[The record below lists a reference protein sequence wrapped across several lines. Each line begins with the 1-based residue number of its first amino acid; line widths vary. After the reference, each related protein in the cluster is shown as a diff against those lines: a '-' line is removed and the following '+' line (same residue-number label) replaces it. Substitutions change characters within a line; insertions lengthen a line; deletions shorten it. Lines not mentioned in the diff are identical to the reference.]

1 MASQQRSHPP
11 DAASAAQ
18 TTPNND
24 EIRAKM
30 QAHFKKRPCD
40 WQLELYRAQKNTKNI
55 ISIARTGSGKTLT
68 YFLPL
73 IDSTDGVVII
83 VTALNVLGDQFEREA
98 LAAGF
103 SAKSVNGKNDTNEV
117 FKVRIYAIRGDP
129 SYTLYLSRA

>member
-1 MASQQRSHPP
+1 MASQQQSRLPNTTST
-11 DAASAAQ
+11 AQ
-18 TTPNND
+18 TSPNDD

-40 WQLELYRAQKNTKNI
+40 WQLELYRAQKNAKNI
-55 ISIARTGSGKTLT
+55 ISIARTGSGKTFT

-117 FKVRIYAIRGDP
+117 FKVSIHAICRD
-129 SYTLYLSRA
+129 LLHKYLSRA